1 MPKAGF
7 SDGVADIFLGF
18 AVLFAVM
25 GLSFLARANFI
36 YAGRRTI
43 GLSPTVGDIAFARD
57 RLVRKHACAYRGG
70 WLAGIG
76 LACLILDPAGHPSIL
91 AAAQA
96 LGLWQAAL
104 YQQVGRLERACG
116 GPLVNRRPRPA
127 GTAILTPLG
136 QQLCRQARDYLGLQ
150 FDPVP
155 PARPDPGELPGADAS
170 VAPCLRDSSHP
181 RSSLSA
187 QRRARARSQ
196 ASRFRSCRGNAPTPG
211 PAAAAWPRTR

>member
-1 MPKAGF
+1 LLKAGF

-136 QQLCRQARDYLGLQ
+136 QQPCRQAATSSVSSSTPFRLRGRIRGSCLALM
-150 FDPVP
+150 PV
-155 PARPDPGELPGADAS
+155 S
-170 VAPCLRDSSHP
+170 APCLRDSSHP